1 MNRIARSILLGV
13 LISLVFVAPALAQ
26 YFAYLVVEESN
37 GVSYNNLPL
46 TCFRNITQLVDY
58 DIITSSGL
66 DTRVL
71 TGDVE
76 TLPHMLAEDRI
87 MFVTD
92 LEADEE
98 KTLIFYTGAVSLSDF
113 PIIVGYN
120 GSIITPD
127 DPDLELTYVMELLAS
142 GYFDASSGSNKNI
155 LYKEDAFK
163 MSISAANTLR
173 VAALEAGD
181 VEQWEMHYSPF
192 TSGEHTIYVMANGL
206 VAYLYVDNFEVAK
219 DTANLFDSTS
229 YQCINKE
236 ITPRCFYD
244 EGYYW
249 VFYYYDSTNFA
260 YVTSADGVSW
270 SGETLIPIDG
280 GDGFTAAT
288 FDIKMRGAY
297 IHFVYADGT
306 GTNYLK
312 YRRGDLT
319 SVPDITWSAG
329 WQQAATDVDSGHS
342 YSDPWIAI
350 DTQQYPYIAWQDY
363 KGADYGYCTKS
374 ANNDGTWS
382 TAGGYPWQVWSLG
395 ANNGIF
401 QGFVGYPSS
410 DKLLLLWEK
419 HGYDTWW
426 DNTYCNYYN
435 GSSWEPVDDISSL
448 IGDIGAATLAAD
460 DDDNMYIGWCSALGI
475 GGDDPNQYLTVRYD
489 GEVWE
494 DPAILINADGDYSPW
509 LCYNENNGVLYILYG
524 YRDGSDW
531 VYCVTLDTNEM
542 EPNIPVQIMALL
554 ADGPIRGVNPYEDRI
569 GFIQNDTNAYHGLID
584 LSAYVWNDNSNNWTW
599 MQNNVMPYA
608 DYFVMAIDG
617 TTHLQYQPDT
627 IIEGDTL
634 PDVSGA
640 SGNDGIINWGANPS
654 GVNTTLYVLHPET
667 GEETIPPVV
676 LPGEASSSDVVGPT
690 GQQGWTSGLPV
701 LASNPLYPLIY
712 VIATETKIP
721 LGIVWIL
728 CATFLLILA
737 MFLCVRYV
745 PHLIFT
751 ALVGGGLSAFF
762 YAIGIYPFWVI
773 FIFAVMALAIIIGER
788 SPTV

>member
-163 MSISAANTLR
+163 MSISATNTLR

-192 TSGEHTIYVMANGL
+192 TSGGHTIYVMANGL
-206 VAYLYVDNFEVAK
+206 AAYLYVDDFEIAK
-219 DTANLFDSTS
+219 DTANLFDGTS
-229 YQCINKE
+229 QTINGDDDPE
-236 ITPRCFYD
+236 LHTNTRRTFYAED
-244 EGYYW
+244 MYWAFWIESSSDDNIHYRTSSDGDSWNSEQTFAVYNSADLIEGFSVWFDGTYCHIAYGD
-249 VFYYYDSTNFA
+249 YDSGSENF
-260 YVTSADGVSW
+260 
-270 SGETLIPIDG
+270 
-280 GDGFTAAT
+280 
-288 FDIKMRGAY
+288 R
-297 IHFVYADGT
+297 
-306 GTNYLK
+306 
-312 YRRGDLT
+312 YRRGTPESDG
-319 SVPDITWSAG
+319 SITWSAV
-329 WQQAATDVDSGHS
+329 WQTASGGSDTYIRDAMVVADSSH
-342 YSDPWIAI
+342 YPMIA
-350 DTQQYPYIAWQDY
+350 YYN
-363 KGADYGYCTKS
+363 ADIGNDNLKIVKS
-374 ANNDGTWS
+374 STNDGTWS
-382 TAGGYPWQVWSLG
+382 TASGYPLDYSTYNSMGLAVVSG
-395 ANNGIF
+395 G
-401 QGFVGYPSS
+401 
-410 DKLLLLWEK
+410 DKMYLLSKTEVDD
-419 HGYDTWW
+419 DTI
-426 DNTYCNYYN
+426 YGKYYN
-435 GSSWEPVDDISSL
+435 GSTWAGTWETVVPSTGGGICPYCASVV
-448 IGDIGAATLAAD
+448 AD
-460 DDDNMYIGWCSALGI
+460 DDENFYIAWTEGHTGPYYTVHLRIRYSGGSFSNIIDLAGGVGDSA
-475 GGDDPNQYLTVRYD
+475 TWVTT
-489 GEVWE
+489 
-494 DPAILINADGDYSPW
+494 S
-509 LCYNENNGVLYILYG
+509 YNEDADVVYIFYGRNDYMRAMAIQGTEVSGEYTFFGHDETRIMTSTPYSNHIGVLTTEASSLVHG
-524 YRDGSDW
+524 A
-531 VYCVTLDTNEM
+531 LDFTEY
-542 EPNIPVQIMALL
+542 Q
-554 ADGPIRGVNPYEDRI
+554 
-569 GFIQNDTNAYHGLID
+569 
-584 LSAYVWNDNSNNWTW
+584 WNDNSNNWTW